1 MLTGRV
7 SEEAGAFLI
16 LLVAGIAL
24 GNAILV
30 YLSLVPFMFLV
41 FSLAS
46 PRPGSVKVARVCDST
61 TALAGEAVR
70 ISLALDVC
78 GGAGIVTAADA
89 LPEHFQLSEGNN
101 FHVYW
106 HDGSNKPVQ
115 FTYKIKC
122 TRRGVYDLGPAQVEC
137 FQNSWTGHA
146 AFDSEERQYRLIVRP
161 EPVSIRKVRDPRLR
175 SSMPMPSGAVCK
187 LGVRTTDFLEIR
199 EYSHG
204 DPFSSINW
212 KATARLSAADN
223 VKPYVNEYEKEGK
236 KTVMIF
242 IDSGQRMSLG
252 STVDNAFEHAVQA
265 ASGLASFYLDRG
277 MRVGVYAYNY
287 GEFILPDTGR
297 KQASRITGS
306 LVDIRLAGNPATFTD
321 SSENADNCL
330 KRAVLECAGY
340 LFGSNPLFFVITMV
354 DKKNTE
360 EVIEGIRLMHRYSFN
375 PRRPQLIVLDI
386 LGYGL
391 AATTDYEKAAAT
403 LLEIDD
409 RPCARLVKKAGAQV
423 VPFDPKTQNLS
434 QVMMAG
440 FGRRTR

>member
-16 LLVAGIAL
+16 MLVAGIAL

-46 PRPGSVKVARVCDST
+46 PGPGSVKVARAGDVAT
-61 TALAGEAVR
+61 TLAGEAVSV
-70 ISLALDVC
+70 SLSLDVG
-78 GGAGIVTAADA
+78 GGAGIVTVADA
-89 LPEHFQLSEGNN
+89 LPEHFQLSDGNN

-106 HDGSNKPVQ
+106 HDGSNALPGLS
-115 FTYKIKC
+115 YKVKC
-122 TRRGVYDLGPAQVEC
+122 TRRGVYDLGPAQIEC
-137 FQNSWTGHA
+137 FQNSWMGHT
-146 AFDSEERQYRLIVRP
+146 AFDSEESLYRLIVRP

-204 DPFSSINW
+204 DPYGAINW

-242 IDSGQRMSLG
+242 IDAGQRMSLG
-252 STVDNAFEHAVQA
+252 STVDNAFEHAIQA

-306 LVDIRLAGNPATFTD
+306 LIDIRLAGNQAADTD
-321 SSENADNCL
+321 SPGDDDNCL

-340 LFGSNPLFFVITMV
+340 LFGSNPLVF
-354 DKKNTE
+354 
-360 EVIEGIRLMHRYSFN
+360 RHHH
-375 PRRPQLIVLDI
+375 
-386 LGYGL
+386 
-391 AATTDYEKAAAT
+391 
-403 LLEIDD
+403 
-409 RPCARLVKKAGAQV
+409 
-423 VPFDPKTQNLS
+423 
-434 QVMMAG
+434 
-440 FGRRTR
+440 GR